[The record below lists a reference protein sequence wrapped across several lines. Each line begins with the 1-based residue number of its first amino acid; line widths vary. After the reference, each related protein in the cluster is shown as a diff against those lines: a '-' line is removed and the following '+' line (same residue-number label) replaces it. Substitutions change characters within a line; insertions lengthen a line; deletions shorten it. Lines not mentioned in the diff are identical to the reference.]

1 MKQPEAMGSQGEGQI
16 QRSMQ
21 APSDIGRRVE
31 AIDSL
36 TEVSAR
42 LCGHRLGG
50 LRVLS
55 VKQTNRQD
63 VNPLRMAYSPS
74 SPWALDDV

>member
-1 MKQPEAMGSQGEGQI
+1 MKRLEAMGSRGKGQI
-16 QRSMQ
+16 EGSTQ
-21 APSDIGRRVE
+21 ALADVGRRVE

-42 LCGHRLGG
+42 LCGPRLGG

-55 VKQTNRQD
+55 VNQTNRQD
-63 VNPLRMAYSPS
+63 VNPSWMAYRP
-74 SPWALDDV
+74 